1 MFRDFDNR
9 QIIFIQ
15 KKMQD
20 LLFIRTETKDYKKL
34 EINRKFYKALGMDY
48 VIISPFDK
56 VDEEEI
62 EKILALNESYKDF
75 SLGLV
80 LSFDIKNLMA
90 RLLGTKAEFIDFS
103 DPKIRKSL
111 YHFISYLIKHGLSA
125 FEFLDL
131 DSLSKNEIELI
142 ESVRELNKNTFFNKD
157 ILAMTEISLPRKNLM
172 ALANPNLSTLSLVRS
187 KKEMEDIF
195 AFATD
200 FLGANAGLCL
210 GDENFPQ
217 DTINFKNYPIYGKR
231 LVFMVLF
238 FLKASLYLEESNLD
252 FEDIIF
258 LRKLFAIKDQVK
270 NLDRI
275 QKILPREKE
284 ILAFIGYKE
293 GKKILFLSNLTE
305 KEVLVDLA
313 YKVLDYKDYE
323 FLFGSI
329 TKRKLY
335 RTVLLRPYEAL
346 AFINC
351 N

>member
-1 MFRDFDNR
+1 
-9 QIIFIQ
+9 
-15 KKMQD
+15 MQD
-20 LLFIRTETKDYKKL
+20 LLFIRTDIKDYKKI
-34 EINRKFYKALGMDY
+34 ETNRKFYKSLGIDY

-62 EKILALNESYKDF
+62 EKIITLNKTYDNF
-75 SLGLV
+75 SLGIV
-80 LSFDIKNLMA
+80 LSFDIKVLMA
-90 RLLGTKAEFIDFS
+90 GLLGTKTDFIDFS

-111 YHFISYLIKHGLSA
+111 YHFISYLIKHGVSA
-125 FEFLDL
+125 FELL
-131 DSLSKNEIELI
+131 GLESLSKNELELI
-142 ESVRELNKNTFFNKD
+142 GSLRELNKNTFFNKE
-157 ILAMTEISLPRKNLM
+157 ILSMTEISMPRKNLM
-172 ALANPNLSTLSLVRS
+172 ALANPNLSALSLVRS
-187 KKEMEDIF
+187 KKEIGDIF

-200 FLGANAGLCL
+200 FLEANAWLCL
-210 GDENFPQ
+210 GEENFPQ
-217 DTINFKNYPIYGKR
+217 DKINFKNYPLYGKR

-252 FEDIIF
+252 FEDIKF

-305 KEVLVDLA
+305 KEVLVELA

-329 TKRKLY
+329 THRSLY
-335 RTVLLRPYEAL
+335 RTILLRPYEAL

-351 N
+351 K

>member
-1 MFRDFDNR
+1 
-9 QIIFIQ
+9 
-15 KKMQD
+15 MQD
-20 LLFIRTETKDYKKL
+20 LLFIRTDIKDYKKL

-62 EKILALNESYKDF
+62 EKILALNESYKNF

-80 LSFDIKNLMA
+80 LSFDIKNLMEN
-90 RLLGTKAEFIDFS
+90 LLVTKVDFIDFS

-111 YHFISYLIKHGLSA
+111 YHFISYLIKHGISA
-125 FEFLDL
+125 FELL
-131 DSLSKNEIELI
+131 GLENLSKNEIELI
-142 ESVRELNKNTFFNKD
+142 ESLRELNKNTFFNKD
-157 ILAMTEISLPRKNLM
+157 ILSMTEISLPSKNLI
-172 ALANPNLSTLSLVRS
+172 ALANPNLSALSLVRS
-187 KKEMEDIF
+187 KKEMGDIF
-195 AFATD
+195 ASVTD
-200 FLGANAGLCL
+200 FLEANAGLCL
-210 GDENFPQ
+210 REENFPQ
-217 DTINFKNYPIYGKR
+217 NKINFKNYPIYGKR

-252 FEDIIF
+252 FEDIKF

-270 NLDRI
+270 NIERI

-293 GKKILFLSNLTE
+293 GKKILFLSNLIE
-305 KEVLVDLA
+305 KEVLVELA
-313 YKVLDYKDYE
+313 YKLLDYKDYE

-329 TKRKLY
+329 THRSLY
-335 RTVLLRPYEAL
+335 RTIVLRPYESL

-351 N
+351 K